1 MEILNKFLCDWG
13 SSDSNMLLFFLLTSF
28 LLGLLTGWLLWGS
41 KIKAMLGVLDEKEA
55 TITDINTKLTA
66 KEADLNKANLDL
78 DALRLTNR
86 KHEEEKG
93 QLRVDLLENQNLK
106 TELSNHLASRQDE
119 NIQLQANLLAIQG
132 ENAQLS
138 SELIASQGIIDDLER
153 RVAAST
159 SDNSNLIAAAVL
171 AVPMTVAAVESQAE
185 TEVTTIENTD
195 NVVDEA
201 EVQAEIETGMAT
213 VENIENVDNAV
224 DNEKNVDNSKGD
236 EQIALVSKPDDLKI
250 VEGIGPKIEELC
262 NNIGIFTWK
271 QLSET
276 SVERLQEI
284 LNAAGKR
291 YQIHNP
297 ATWAEQARMA
307 NEGEWDAL
315 KIYQDHL
322 KGGKEPGK

>member
-1 MEILNKFLCDWG
+1 METLKRFLCDWG

-41 KIKAMLGVLDEKEA
+41 KIKAMLSVLEEKEA

-78 DALRLTNR
+78 DTLRLINR

-93 QLRVDLLENQNLK
+93 QLRVDLLETQNLK
-106 TELSNHLASRQDE
+106 TELSNHLSSRQEE
-119 NIQLQANLLAIQG
+119 NIQLQTNLTTIQG

-138 SELIASQGIIDDLER
+138 SELVASQGIINDLEAR
-153 RVAAST
+153 LSTFTSGNSSLLAAAAFIVPTVAASI
-159 SDNSNLIAAAVL
+159 SEAD
-171 AVPMTVAAVESQAE
+171 E
-185 TEVTTIENTD
+185 T
-195 NVVDEA
+195 
-201 EVQAEIETGMAT
+201 EVQAEIMP
-213 VENIENVDNAV
+213 VENVDNSQK
-224 DNEKNVDNSKGD
+224 E
-236 EQIALVSKPDDLKI
+236 ETIALVSKPDDLKI

-276 SVERLQEI
+276 AVERLQEM

-322 KGGKEPGK
+322 KGGKELGKQ

>member
-1 MEILNKFLCDWG
+1 METLKRFLCDWG

-41 KIKAMLGVLDEKEA
+41 KIKAMLGILDEKEA
-55 TITDINTKLTA
+55 TITDFNTKLTA

-78 DALRLTNR
+78 DALRLINKR
-86 KHEEEKG
+86 HEEEKG

-106 TELSNHLASRQDE
+106 MELSNHLSSRQEE
-119 NIQLQANLLAIQG
+119 NIQLQTNLLTIEG

-138 SELIASQGIIDDLER
+138 SELVASQGIIDDLEA
-153 RVAAST
+153 RVNASG
-159 SDNSNLIAAAVL
+159 SGNLNLVAAAVL
-171 AVPMTVAAVESQAE
+171 AAPIVAAIETQSE
-185 TEVTTIENTD
+185 TEISTIENTE
-195 NVVDEA
+195 NVIDEA
-201 EVQAEIETGMAT
+201 DVQAEIETGMAT
-213 VENIENVDNAV
+213 V
-224 DNEKNVDNSKGD
+224 KNVDNSVDNEKIVD
-236 EQIALVSKPDDLKI
+236 NSKEEEEQIALVSKPDDLKI

-276 SVERLQEI
+276 SVESLQEM

>member
-41 KIKAMLGVLDEKEA
+41 KIKAMLSILDEKEA
-55 TITDINTKLTA
+55 TITDFNTKLTA

-106 TELSNHLASRQDE
+106 TELSNHLSSRQEE
-119 NIQLQANLLAIQG
+119 NIQLQTNLLTVEG

-138 SELIASQGIIDDLER
+138 SELVASQGIIDDLEA
-153 RVAAST
+153 RVMASE
-159 SDNSNLIAAAVL
+159 SSNSNLMAAAVF
-171 AVPMTVAAVESQAE
+171 AVPTVLAMETQSE
-185 TEVTTIENTD
+185 TEVSTIENTD

-201 EVQAEIETGMAT
+201 EVQAEIETGMAS

-224 DNEKNVDNSKGD
+224 DNEKNVDNSIEE
-236 EQIALVSKPDDLKI
+236 EQIALASKPDDLKI

-276 SVERLQEI
+276 SAERLQEM

>member
-28 LLGLLTGWLLWGS
+28 LLGLLIGWLLWGS

-78 DALRLTNR
+78 DTLRLTNKR
-86 KHEEEKG
+86 HEEEKG
-93 QLRVDLLENQNLK
+93 QLRVDLLETQNLK
-106 TELSNHLASRQDE
+106 MELSNHLSSRQEE
-119 NIQLQANLLAIQG
+119 NIQLQTNLTTIQG
-132 ENAQLS
+132 ENTQLS
-138 SELIASQGIIDDLER
+138 SELVASQGIIDDLEAR
-153 RVAAST
+153 LSTFTSGNSSLLAVAAFVVPTVAASI
-159 SDNSNLIAAAVL
+159 SEADEKEVQ
-171 AVPMTVAAVESQAE
+171 VEMMTV
-185 TEVTTIENTD
+185 
-195 NVVDEA
+195 
-201 EVQAEIETGMAT
+201 
-213 VENIENVDNAV
+213 ENVDNAV
-224 DNEKNVDNSKGD
+224 DNEKNVDNSKED
-236 EQIALVSKPDDLKI
+236 EQIALASKPDDLKI

-276 SVERLQEI
+276 SVESLQEM

-297 ATWAEQARMA
+297 ATWAEQARKA

-322 KGGKEPGK
+322 KGGKELGKQ